1 MILDM
6 TKDTSI
12 ALVGSLI
19 ILNRGFSMLIVGICG
34 SPKTEHSSTHFLLE
48 KSLAAISD
56 ADTLLLN
63 ISDYKINHCTG
74 CDSCVRKK
82 PCPQSANDDMPEIEE
97 TLKTADGI
105 IIAAPSYFTTVPGV
119 LKDFIDR
126 SRAMKMNDTQLKDT
140 VFGAITYAGL
150 RYGGQEHVIAV
161 LNRYALA
168 QGMIVV
174 GSLGSPVKH
183 GTFGSGSLQTDEG
196 SWRTA
201 KEDELAVKGSELLGI
216 RVEKIVKRLQ
226 NSGDK

>member
-1 MILDM
+1 
-6 TKDTSI
+6 
-12 ALVGSLI
+12 
-19 ILNRGFSMLIVGICG
+19 MLIVGICG

-48 KSLAAISD
+48 KALAAISD
-56 ADTLLLN
+56 ADTMLLN

-82 PCPQSANDDMPEIEE
+82 PCPQSANDDMPKIEE
-97 TLKTADGI
+97 KLQNADGI
-105 IIAAPSYFTTVPGV
+105 IIAAPSYFTSVPGV

-150 RYGGQEHVIAV
+150 RYGGQEHVIDI

-174 GSLGSPVKH
+174 GSVGSPVKH

-201 KEDELAVKGSELLGI
+201 KEDELAVKGSELLGT

-226 NSGDK
+226 TSGDE